1 MEESVVDYKEVFR
14 KMPKPVLFI
23 RYELNKDKKSV
34 MNIEFINDEALSFFN
49 KTCGELINKDFFE
62 ILPEFKEDKNFI
74 DRVESIGSDNII
86 YTKYIR
92 SLVNFI
98 GITIQK
104 IDEKYFAFYL
114 EYCIEKKVFDEI
126 NKLGNIFFIKDKEN
140 RYMHSSDLYNE
151 YAGHPNIDMYGL
163 TDFEIYPEDIAALY
177 FDATKTLIDSK
188 KAYSQEIWT
197 LNNTVY
203 ILNRHSIYS
212 NDEIIGVIG
221 IYESVIGKLEKIYDG
236 DIITKIVNNS
246 TEHITIKDMNGVYL
260 DCNNSFL
267 KDTKLKREDVIGK
280 SNANIVNLSEIE
292 VSAHKSDL
300 EVIKEKKRK
309 IYNEEI
315 TIDGQV
321 REFEVI
327 KEPFLDSYKN
337 MVGIIAT
344 GRDVTHR
351 REIERMQQE
360 FFANIS
366 HELRTP
372 LNLIFGSL
380 QLIRIVEKEYLEK
393 RSAFNKYINIIDQNS
408 KRLLKLVDNLIDS
421 TKMKCGYYQYNPEN
435 NDIVSFIE
443 NIAMSV
449 AEFAKQNNI
458 DLKFDTDV
466 EEKIMAFDLEKLER
480 IMLNLLSNSIKY
492 NKVQGQ
498 IEVLLNDC
506 NDTFVITVKDTGV
519 GIPSDKLMY
528 IFERFRQVE
537 NRFNKSTEGSGI
549 GLSLVKDLIEI
560 QGGAI
565 EVKSE
570 LGVGSEFIIKLPVKI
585 LSDQSNINKMYF
597 NNYSSDLVKRMN
609 IEFSDIYLKND

>member
-1 MEESVVDYKEVFR
+1 MVNYKDVFR
-14 KMPKPVLFI
+14 KIPKTILFI
-23 RYELNKDKKSV
+23 KYELNKDKNTTMK
-34 MNIEFINDEALSFFN
+34 IEFINDEALSFFN
-49 KTCGELINKDFFE
+49 KTSDELIHKDFFDV
-62 ILPEFKEDKNFI
+62 LPEFKDDKNFI
-74 DRVESIGSDNII
+74 NRIESIENDNIVC
-86 YTKYIR
+86 TKYIR

-98 GITIQK
+98 SITIQK

-114 EYCIEKKVFDEI
+114 EHCIEKKIFDEI
-126 NKLGNIFFIKDKEN
+126 NELGNIFFIKDREN
-140 RYMHSSDLYNE
+140 RYMYSSDLYNE
-151 YAGHPNIDMYGL
+151 YEGHPNLDMYGL
-163 TDFEIYPEDIAALY
+163 TDFDVYSKEKGDLY
-177 FDATKTLIDSK
+177 FNAAKTFIDSK
-188 KAYSQEIWT
+188 QPYSKEIST

-203 ILNRHSIYS
+203 ILNRYSIYS
-212 NDEIIGVIG
+212 NGEVIG
-221 IYESVIGKLEKIYDG
+221 IIGIFESVIGKLEKIYDG
-236 DIITKIVNNS
+236 GIMTKIVNDS
-246 TEHITIKDMNGVYL
+246 LEHIIFKDMNGVYL
-260 DCNNSFL
+260 DCNDSFL
-267 KDTKLKREDVIGK
+267 KDLKLKREDVIGK
-280 SNANIVNLSEIE
+280 SSSNIYGLSEIE
-292 VSAHKSDL
+292 ASIQKSDL

-327 KEPFLDSYKN
+327 KEPFWDSYKN
-337 MVGIIAT
+337 LVGIIVT

-351 REIERMQQE
+351 REIEKMQQE

-380 QLIRIVEKEYLEK
+380 QLIKSVEKEVLEK
-393 RSAFNKYINIIDQNS
+393 RNSLNKYIDIIDQNS

-421 TKMKCGYYQYNPEN
+421 TRMKCGYYEYNPKN
-435 NDIVSFIE
+435 YDIVSFVE
-443 NIAMSV
+443 NISMSV
-449 AEFAKQNNI
+449 ADFAKQNNI
-458 DLKFDTDV
+458 DLIFDTDV

-492 NKVQGQ
+492 NKAQGQ

-560 QGGAI
+560 QGGTI

-585 LSDQSNINKMYF
+585 LSDDSNIDKVYF
-597 NNYSSDLVKRMN
+597 NNDYHDLVKRMN
-609 IEFSDIYLKND
+609 IEFSDIYIGND

>member
-1 MEESVVDYKEVFR
+1 MVNYKDVFR
-14 KMPKPVLFI
+14 KIPKPVLFI
-23 RYELNKDKKSV
+23 KYELNKDKNTTMK
-34 MNIEFINDEALSFFN
+34 IEFINDEALSFFN
-49 KTCGELINKDFFE
+49 KTSDELIHKDFFDV
-62 ILPEFKEDKNFI
+62 LPEFKDDKNFI
-74 DRVESIGSDNII
+74 NRIESIENDNIVC
-86 YTKYIR
+86 TKYIR

-98 GITIQK
+98 SITIQK
-104 IDEKYFAFYL
+104 IDEKYFAYYL
-114 EYCIEKKVFDEI
+114 EHCIEKKIFDEI
-126 NKLGNIFFIKDKEN
+126 NELGNIFFIKDREN
-140 RYMHSSDLYNE
+140 RYMYSSDLYNE
-151 YAGHPNIDMYGL
+151 YEGHPNLDMYGL
-163 TDFEIYPEDIAALY
+163 TDFDVYSKENGDLY
-177 FDATKTLIDSK
+177 FNAAKTFIDSK
-188 KAYSQEIWT
+188 QPYSKEIST

-203 ILNRHSIYS
+203 ILNRYSIYS
-212 NDEIIGVIG
+212 NGEVIG
-221 IYESVIGKLEKIYDG
+221 IIGIFESVIGKLEKIYDG
-236 DIITKIVNNS
+236 GIMTKIVNDS
-246 TEHITIKDMNGVYL
+246 LEHIIFKDMNGVYL
-260 DCNNSFL
+260 DCNDSFL
-267 KDTKLKREDVIGK
+267 KDLKLKREDVIGK
-280 SNANIVNLSEIE
+280 SSSNIYGLSEIE
-292 VSAHKSDL
+292 ASIQKSDL

-327 KEPFLDSYKN
+327 KEPFWDSYKN
-337 MVGIIAT
+337 LVGIIVT

-351 REIERMQQE
+351 REIEKMQQE

-380 QLIRIVEKEYLEK
+380 QLIKSVEKEVLEK
-393 RSAFNKYINIIDQNS
+393 RNSLNKYIDIIDQNS
-408 KRLLKLVDNLIDS
+408 KRLLRLVDNLIDS
-421 TKMKCGYYQYNPEN
+421 TRMKCGYYEYKPKNY
-435 NDIVSFIE
+435 DIVSFVE
-443 NIAMSV
+443 NISMSV
-449 AEFAKQNNI
+449 ADFAKQNNI
-458 DLKFDTDV
+458 DLIFDTDV

-492 NKVQGQ
+492 NKAQGQ

-506 NDTFVITVKDTGV
+506 NDTFVIRVKDTGV

-560 QGGAI
+560 QGGTI

-585 LSDQSNINKMYF
+585 LSDDSNIDKVYF
-597 NNYSSDLVKRMN
+597 NNDYHDLVKRMN
-609 IEFSDIYLKND
+609 IEFSDIYIGND

>member
-1 MEESVVDYKEVFR
+1 MVNYKDVFR
-14 KMPKPVLFI
+14 KIPKPILFI
-23 RYELNKDKKSV
+23 KYELNKDKNTTMK
-34 MNIEFINDEALSFFN
+34 IEFINDEALSFFN
-49 KTCGELINKDFFE
+49 KTSDELIHKDFFDV
-62 ILPEFKEDKNFI
+62 LPEFKDDKNFI
-74 DRVESIGSDNII
+74 NRIESIENDNIVC
-86 YTKYIR
+86 TKYIR

-98 GITIQK
+98 SITMQK

-114 EYCIEKKVFDEI
+114 EHCIEKKIFDEI
-126 NKLGNIFFIKDKEN
+126 NELGNIFFIKDREN
-140 RYMHSSDLYNE
+140 RYMYSSDLYNE
-151 YAGHPNIDMYGL
+151 YEGHPNLDMYGL
-163 TDFEIYPEDIAALY
+163 TDFDVYSKENGDLY
-177 FDATKTLIDSK
+177 FNAAKTFIDSK
-188 KAYSQEIWT
+188 QPYSKEIST

-203 ILNRHSIYS
+203 ILNRYSIYS
-212 NDEIIGVIG
+212 NGEVIG
-221 IYESVIGKLEKIYDG
+221 IIGIFESVIGKLEKIYDG
-236 DIITKIVNNS
+236 GIMTKIVNDS
-246 TEHITIKDMNGVYL
+246 LEHIIFKDMNGVYL
-260 DCNNSFL
+260 DCNDSFL
-267 KDTKLKREDVIGK
+267 KDLKLKREDVIGK
-280 SNANIVNLSEIE
+280 SSSNIYGLSEIE
-292 VSAHKSDL
+292 ASIQKSDL

-337 MVGIIAT
+337 LVGIIVT

-351 REIERMQQE
+351 REIEKMQQE

-380 QLIRIVEKEYLEK
+380 QLIKSVEKEVLEK
-393 RSAFNKYINIIDQNS
+393 RNSLNKYIDIIDQNS

-421 TKMKCGYYQYNPEN
+421 TRMKCGYYEYKPKNY
-435 NDIVSFIE
+435 DIVSFVE
-443 NIAMSV
+443 NISMSV
-449 AEFAKQNNI
+449 ADFAKQNNI
-458 DLKFDTDV
+458 DLIFDTDV

-492 NKVQGQ
+492 NKAQGQ

-506 NDTFVITVKDTGV
+506 NDTFVIRVKDTGV

-537 NRFNKSTEGSGI
+537 NTFNKSTEGSGI

-560 QGGAI
+560 QGGTI

-585 LSDQSNINKMYF
+585 LSDDSNIDKVYF
-597 NNYSSDLVKRMN
+597 NNDYHDLVKRMN
-609 IEFSDIYLKND
+609 IEFSDIYIYIYRK